1 VAVYIVTLNAA
12 DHYLKARAHYW
23 VTTVEAQAT
32 YLFGLQSERHET
44 EEISVVPHVCA
55 GQSET
60 DCQTL
65 LKRIAGGDSQALS
78 DLFHRYARLVRYV
91 GQKIL
96 RDDGEADDLVQEVF
110 LYIYRKSALFDKSKG
125 SARSWI
131 VQVAYT
137 QAFLRRRH
145 LNSRRFYSSVNM
157 DKTNGNRCA
166 VNAVADYDNSVEG
179 LFGRNGWKEILEQL
193 TADQQETLRLH
204 FFEGYTLSEIGEKMG
219 QSHVSV
225 RHHYYR
231 GLDKIRRHIAER
243 ESWSR

>member
-1 VAVYIVTLNAA
+1 LSSTAA
-12 DHYLKARAHYW
+12 
-23 VTTVEAQAT
+23 
-32 YLFGLQSERHET
+32 
-44 EEISVVPHVCA
+44 A
-55 GQSET
+55 GFPP
-60 DCQTL
+60 L
-65 LKRIAGGDSQALS
+65 PLS
-78 DLFHRYARLVRYV
+78 DEKVGSTCVGKDGFLALPDASDEALIALLSSGDEDALGVLFRRYARLVRHV

-110 LYIYRKSALFDKSKG
+110 LYIHRKAVLFDKSKG

-131 VQVAYT
+131 FQVAYT

-166 VNAVADYDNSVEG
+166 VNAVADYDHSVEG

-204 FFEGYTLSEIGEKMG
+204 FFEGYTLGEIGEKMG

-231 GLDKIRRHIAER
+231 GLDKIRRHISER
-243 ESWSR
+243 ESWKR

>member
-1 VAVYIVTLNAA
+1 MVHTIG
-12 DHYLKARAHYW
+12 R
-23 VTTVEAQAT
+23 
-32 YLFGLQSERHET
+32 R
-44 EEISVVPHVCA
+44 
-55 GQSET
+55 
-60 DCQTL
+60 
-65 LKRIAGGDSQALS
+65 
-78 DLFHRYARLVRYV
+78 
-91 GQKIL
+91 IL

-157 DKTNGNRCA
+157 DKTNGKGCA
-166 VNAVADYDNSVEG
+166 VNGVADYDHSVEG

-204 FFEGYTLSEIGEKMG
+204 FFEGYTLGEIGEKMG

-231 GLDKIRRHIAER
+231 GLDKIRRHISER
-243 ESWSR
+243 ESWKR

>member
-1 VAVYIVTLNAA
+1 LSSSVTARFPSLPVSPKQVVITAAAAVLPA
-12 DHYLKARAHYW
+12 
-23 VTTVEAQAT
+23 
-32 YLFGLQSERHET
+32 SPT
-44 EEISVVPHVCA
+44 ESNDE
-55 GQSET
+55 
-60 DCQTL
+60 TL
-65 LKRIAGGDSQALS
+65 LANVCSGDQDALAL
-78 DLFHRYARLVRYV
+78 LFRRYARLVRYV

-166 VNAVADYDNSVEG
+166 VNGVADYDHSVEG

-204 FFEGYTLSEIGEKMG
+204 FFEGYTLGEIGEKMG

-231 GLDKIRRHIAER
+231 GLDKIRRHITER

>member
-1 VAVYIVTLNAA
+1 MSSTAA
-12 DHYLKARAHYW
+12 AGFPSLPLSNEKAAASC
-23 VTTVEAQAT
+23 VGKNVFLALPGASDEALIALT
-32 YLFGLQSERHET
+32 SSEETAFALLFR
-44 EEISVVPHVCA
+44 
-55 GQSET
+55 
-60 DCQTL
+60 
-65 LKRIAGGDSQALS
+65 
-78 DLFHRYARLVRYV
+78 RYARLVRYI

-110 LYIYRKSALFDKSKG
+110 LYIYRKSTLFDKSKG

-157 DKTNGNRCA
+157 DKTNGNRC
-166 VNAVADYDNSVEG
+166 VVDGVPDYDHSVEG

-204 FFEGYTLSEIGEKMG
+204 FFEGYTLGEIGEKMG

-231 GLDKIRRHIAER
+231 GLDKIRRHITER
-243 ESWSR
+243 ESWTR

>member
-1 VAVYIVTLNAA
+1 LSSTAA
-12 DHYLKARAHYW
+12 AGFPSLPLSNEKVGPTCVGKDGFLAPPD
-23 VTTVEAQAT
+23 TSDEALIALLSSSDEDALAL
-32 YLFGLQSERHET
+32 LFR
-44 EEISVVPHVCA
+44 
-55 GQSET
+55 
-60 DCQTL
+60 
-65 LKRIAGGDSQALS
+65 
-78 DLFHRYARLVRYV
+78 RYARLVRCV

-110 LYIYRKSALFDKSKG
+110 LYIHRKAGLFDKSKG

-166 VNAVADYDNSVEG
+166 VNAVADYDHSVEG

-204 FFEGYTLSEIGEKMG
+204 FFEGYTLGEIGEKMG

-231 GLDKIRRHIAER
+231 GLDKIRRHITER
-243 ESWSR
+243 ESWTR

>member
-1 VAVYIVTLNAA
+1 ME
-12 DHYLKARAHYW
+12 ARATH
-23 VTTVEAQAT
+23 
-32 YLFGLQSERHET
+32 LLGRSERNET
-44 EEISVVPHVCA
+44 GKISVVPP
-55 GQSET
+55 

-125 SARSWI
+125 SGRSWI

-137 QAFLRRRH
+137 QAFLRRRY
-145 LNSRRFYSSVNM
+145 LNSRRFYLSVNT
-157 DKTNGNRCA
+157 DKTSGKIEG
-166 VNAVADYDNSVEG
+166 VPDYDHSVEG
-179 LFGRNGWKEILEQL
+179 LFGRNGWKKILEQL
-193 TADQQETLRLH
+193 TADQHETLRLH
-204 FFEGYTLSEIGEKMG
+204 FFEGYTLTEIGEKMG

-231 GLDKIRRHIAER
+231 GLDRIRKLISA
-243 ESWSR
+243 

>member
-1 VAVYIVTLNAA
+1 VSPKAVALAA
-12 DHYLKARAHYW
+12 AVA
-23 VTTVEAQAT
+23 E
-32 YLFGLQSERHET
+32 
-44 EEISVVPHVCA
+44 VPA
-55 GQSET
+55 SPT
-60 DCQTL
+60 D
-65 LKRIAGGDSQALS
+65 LS
-78 DLFHRYARLVRYV
+78 DEAVLANVCVGDREALGLVFRRYARLVRHV

-110 LYIYRKSALFDKSKG
+110 LYIYRKSVLFDKSKG

-166 VNAVADYDNSVEG
+166 VNAVADYDHSVEG
-179 LFGRNGWKEILEQL
+179 LFGRNGWKEILGQL

-204 FFEGYTLSEIGEKMG
+204 FFEGYTLEEIGEKMG
-219 QSHVSV
+219 QSHVNV

-231 GLDKIRRHIAER
+231 GLDKIRRHITER
-243 ESWSR
+243 ESWTR

>member
-1 VAVYIVTLNAA
+1 MA
-12 DHYLKARAHYW
+12 KAHYW
-23 VTTVEAQAT
+23 VTTLEAPAT
-32 YLFGLQSERHET
+32 YFLGLQSARHKT
-44 EEISVVPHVCA
+44 GEITVVPHVCV

-65 LKRIAGGDSQALS
+65 LERIAGGDSQALS
-78 DLFHRYARLVRYV
+78 DLFRSYARLVHSV
-91 GQKIL
+91 GRRIL

-110 LYIYRKSALFDKSKG
+110 LYIHRKSALFDKSKG

-145 LNSRRFYSSVNM
+145 LNSRCFYSSVNM
-157 DKTNGNRCA
+157 DKTNGKEWVA
-166 VNAVADYDNSVEG
+166 SGVADYDHSVEG
-179 LFGRNGWKEILEQL
+179 LFGRNGWREILEQL

-204 FFEGYTLSEIGEKMG
+204 FFEGYTLVEIGEKMG
-219 QSHVSV
+219 QSHVKV

-231 GLDKIRRHIAER
+231 GLDRIRRHILGSA
-243 ESWSR
+243 SWKR

>member
-1 VAVYIVTLNAA
+1 MKGPSGQTDASDDAVLAKICA
-12 DHYLKARAHYW
+12 DDRDAL
-23 VTTVEAQAT
+23 
-32 YLFGLQSERHET
+32 GLPFQ
-44 EEISVVPHVCA
+44 
-55 GQSET
+55 
-60 DCQTL
+60 
-65 LKRIAGGDSQALS
+65 
-78 DLFHRYARLVRYV
+78 RYARLVRYV
-91 GQKIL
+91 GKKIL
-96 RDDGEADDLVQEVF
+96 RDDGESEDLVQEVF
-110 LYIYRKSALFDKSKG
+110 LYIYRKSTLFDKSKG

-157 DKTNGNRCA
+157 DKTNGNRC
-166 VNAVADYDNSVEG
+166 VVDGVPDYDHSVEG

-204 FFEGYTLSEIGEKMG
+204 FFEGYTLGEIGEKMG

-231 GLDKIRRHIAER
+231 GLDKIRRHIVER
-243 ESWSR
+243 ESWTR

>member
-1 VAVYIVTLNAA
+1 MSSSVTARFPSLPVSPKQVVITAAAAVLPA
-12 DHYLKARAHYW
+12 
-23 VTTVEAQAT
+23 
-32 YLFGLQSERHET
+32 SPT
-44 EEISVVPHVCA
+44 ESNDE
-55 GQSET
+55 
-60 DCQTL
+60 TL
-65 LKRIAGGDSQALS
+65 LANVCSSDQDALAL
-78 DLFHRYARLVRYV
+78 LFRRYARLVRYV
-91 GQKIL
+91 GKKIL

-110 LYIYRKSALFDKSKG
+110 LYIYRKSTLFDKSKG

-166 VNAVADYDNSVEG
+166 VDAMADYDHSVEG

-204 FFEGYTLSEIGEKMG
+204 FFEGYTLGEIGEKMG

-231 GLDKIRRHIAER
+231 GLDKIRKHISER

>member
-1 VAVYIVTLNAA
+1 VSSSVTARFPSLP
-12 DHYLKARAHYW
+12 LSPKAIA
-23 VTTVEAQAT
+23 TSALATAQPASPTDLTDEALLAN
-32 YLFGLQSERHET
+32 
-44 EEISVVPHVCA
+44 VCA
-55 GQSET
+55 GDQ
-60 DCQTL
+60 DALAL
-65 LKRIAGGDSQALS
+65 LFR
-78 DLFHRYARLVRYV
+78 RYARLIRYV

-166 VNAVADYDNSVEG
+166 VNAVADYDHSLEG
-179 LFGRNGWKEILEQL
+179 LFGRNGWKEILGQL

-204 FFEGYTLSEIGEKMG
+204 FFEGYTLGEIGEKMG

-231 GLDKIRRHIAER
+231 GLDKIRRHISER
-243 ESWSR
+243 ESWKR

>member
-1 VAVYIVTLNAA
+1 MSSSVTARFPSLPVSPKQVVITAAAAVLPA
-12 DHYLKARAHYW
+12 
-23 VTTVEAQAT
+23 
-32 YLFGLQSERHET
+32 SPT
-44 EEISVVPHVCA
+44 ESNDE
-55 GQSET
+55 
-60 DCQTL
+60 TL
-65 LKRIAGGDSQALS
+65 LANVCSSDQDALAL
-78 DLFHRYARLVRYV
+78 LFRRYARLVRYV
-91 GQKIL
+91 GKKIL

-110 LYIYRKSALFDKSKG
+110 LYIYRKSTLFDKSKG

-166 VNAVADYDNSVEG
+166 VNAVADYDHSVEG

-204 FFEGYTLSEIGEKMG
+204 FFEGYTLGEIGEKMG

-231 GLDKIRRHIAER
+231 GLDKIRRHITER
-243 ESWSR
+243 ESWTR